1 MCRSCR
7 GFRIRS
13 RRETETSL
21 LQKRYETCRKERE
34 RERTRLE
41 ESEKI
46 QGTVMATLQ
55 ELVGE
60 RRRGDV

>member
-1 MCRSCR
+1 M
-7 GFRIRS
+7 
-13 RRETETSL
+13 ETSL

-46 QGTVMATLQ
+46 QGTVMATLR

-60 RRRGDV
+60 ARRGDV

>member
-1 MCRSCR
+1 M
-7 GFRIRS
+7 
-13 RRETETSL
+13 SL

-46 QGTVMATLQ
+46 QGTVMATLR

-60 RRRGDV
+60 RKRGDV